1 MIIEKSFITFDG
13 KAKTELNS
21 DMCLFLKDWADAREN
36 YSKEQ
41 YADWKDKTLAYY
53 SRLAVAEQ
61 ADEAD
66 DNAIKRNIVPAVDL
80 LDV

>member
-1 MIIEKSFITFDG
+1 
-13 KAKTELNS
+13 
-21 DMCLFLKDWADAREN
+21 MCLFLEDWADTREN
-36 YSKEQ
+36 YSTEQ

-53 SRLAVAEQ
+53 SRLTVTEQ
-61 ADEAD
+61 SGETQ